1 MFEQKEVTIGDSAYY
16 LKKFKTM
23 KGLELQQK
31 IMDATDAEG
40 GFNPAKLSPETIREL
55 VVNGCSKGSIAF
67 DNKKFDDTFAGKLS
81 EVMMLAMEIIM
92 FNFIDP
98 NDLADDSNAQ

>member
-1 MFEQKEVTIGDSAYY
+1 MFEQKEVTIGDATYY

-31 IMDATDAEG
+31 MMEATDPEG
-40 GFNPAKLSPETIREL
+40 GFNPAKLSPEVIREV
-55 VVNGCSKGSIAF
+55 VVNGCSKGSITL
-67 DNKKFDDTFAGKLS
+67 DNKKFDDAFAGKLN
-81 EVMMLAMEIIM
+81 EVIMLAMEIIV

-98 NDLADDSNAQ
+98 NDLADDSSEQ